1 MKLKIA
7 IVGMALLVGSF
18 VFSIG
23 QQKQGEAGFNLD
35 GGGNPEPICLPPER
49 CFPAGRVINR

>member
-18 VFSIG
+18 VFSIDRQG
-23 QQKQGEAGFNLD
+23 QEKVGFNLGD
-35 GGGNPEPICLPPER
+35 GGNPEPICWPPAN
-49 CFPAGRVINR
+49 CPQNRANR